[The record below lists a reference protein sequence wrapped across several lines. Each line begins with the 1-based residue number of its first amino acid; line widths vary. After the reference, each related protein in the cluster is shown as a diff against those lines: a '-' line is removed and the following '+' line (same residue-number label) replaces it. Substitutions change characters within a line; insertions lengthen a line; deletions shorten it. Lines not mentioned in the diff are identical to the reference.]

1 MNYFGARYLDPM
13 LGLWTSVDPAR
24 QYQNPYLYAGNN
36 PVMRTDP
43 DGNADEIN
51 QNILQDFFSGMFAFF
66 NFKGQQTLD
75 NVCET
80 AAPYMEGV
88 RKIYQVGAVFDPEPI
103 SRWGFSVGTIAFD
116 TFDAFAEEGGG
127 VVKTLISNAA
137 GDFAGKIFK
146 LPKNF
151 IGRVASAFVSDETSA
166 LMNGADKLDASIPDS
181 WKQRAIEMGNPE
193 NYGDYVD

>member
-1 MNYFGARYLDPM
+1 MP
-13 LGLWTSVDPAR
+13 
-24 QYQNPYLYAGNN
+24 
-36 PVMRTDP
+36 
-43 DGNADEIN
+43 
-51 QNILQDFFSGMFAFF
+51 LQ
-66 NFKGQQTLD
+66 K
-75 NVCET
+75 
-80 AAPYMEGV
+80 
-88 RKIYQVGAVFDPEPI
+88 K
-103 SRWGFSVGTIAFD
+103 
-116 TFDAFAEEGGG
+116 GGG

-181 WKQRAIEMGNPE
+181 WKQEMGNPE